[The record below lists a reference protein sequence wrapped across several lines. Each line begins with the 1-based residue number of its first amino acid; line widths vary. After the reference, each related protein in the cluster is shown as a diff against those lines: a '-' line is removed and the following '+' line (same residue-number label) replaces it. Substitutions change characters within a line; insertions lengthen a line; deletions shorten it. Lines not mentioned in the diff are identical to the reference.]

1 MRTHFGIGLF
11 AVLTALLAGAAI
23 GSLLGLS
30 AGEGL
35 YLTALTLAAM
45 GWLIGRHSRRRENH
59 R

>member
-1 MRTHFGIGLF
+1 MQPHVGIGLF

-23 GSLLGLS
+23 GRIIGLS

-35 YLTALTLAAM
+35 YLTALTVSAL
-45 GWLIGRHSRRRENH
+45 GWFIGRHSHRRQSR